1 MRRRTFVTGTI
12 LAAAATAAAVWRSR
26 AGWAL
31 EAPWERRDSP
41 GELMPDGR
49 RLVRD
54 AGLAFGTTVSIAA
67 VHEDAAAAL
76 VAVRAALA
84 QVHCVDALMTVYRPD
99 SQVGRL
105 NATGRLDDPDP
116 HLVRVL
122 QFSRRLAALSDG
134 AFDVTVQPLWR
145 CHAEGKRRGRLPTVE
160 EIAAARALVD
170 WRALEVSPGR
180 VSLGRPGMSITL
192 NGVAQGY
199 AADLAFAEL
208 RRHGIH
214 DALVDAGEYGAEG
227 DRQPGQPWMVGLQH
241 PRDPAAVIAAVP
253 MDGRFLAVSGDYATN
268 FTDDFSSHHIFD
280 PRTGRSPS
288 GLSSAVVAAA
298 SGLEADGLTKP
309 MMVLDLPRA
318 RQLLA
323 SFPGAG
329 AVWIDKRGQVVAST
343 AVKLVEA

>member
-1 MRRRTFVTGTI
+1 
-12 LAAAATAAAVWRSR
+12 
-26 AGWAL
+26 
-31 EAPWERRDSP
+31 
-41 GELMPDGR
+41 MPDGR
-49 RLVRD
+49 RLVRE
-54 AGLAFGTTVSIAA
+54 AGRAFGTSVSIAA
-67 VHEDAAAAL
+67 VHDDAEVAL

-84 QVHCVDALMTVYRPD
+84 EVGRVDRLMTVYRPE

-105 NATGRLDDPDP
+105 NATGTLRDPDP

-122 QFSRRLAALSDG
+122 QFSQRLAALSDG

-145 CHAEGKRRGRLPTVE
+145 CHADGKRRGLPPTEE
-160 EIAAARALVD
+160 EIAVARALVD

-180 VSLGRPGMSITL
+180 VTLLRPGMSITL

-208 RRHGIH
+208 RRHGIV
-214 DALVDAGEYGAEG
+214 DALIDAGEYGAEG

-241 PRDPAAVIAAVP
+241 PRDPSAVIAAVP
-253 MDGRFLAVSGDYATN
+253 MDGRFLAVSGDYATA

-280 PRTGRSPS
+280 PGTGRSPT
-288 GLSSAVVAAA
+288 GLSSAAVAAA

-323 SFPGAG
+323 RFPGAG
-329 AVWIDKRGQVVAST
+329 AVWIDKGGQVVAST
-343 AVKLVEA
+343 TMSLVST